1 MRPSRLSILITDDDR
16 QFRETLRELLGL
28 QGFDTLTAADGEEA
42 LAIVRAS
49 EVHLLMLDMHMPRL
63 TGLETIQRVKQINAL
78 LPCILMSARLDEVIR
93 RQAER
98 ARAFSVLAKPIT
110 RVELTRAVDRA
121 IQATYGG

>member
-1 MRPSRLSILITDDDR
+1 MRPSRLSILITDDDQ

-110 RVELTRAVDRA
+110 RRELTRAVDRA
-121 IQATYGG
+121 ILATYGR